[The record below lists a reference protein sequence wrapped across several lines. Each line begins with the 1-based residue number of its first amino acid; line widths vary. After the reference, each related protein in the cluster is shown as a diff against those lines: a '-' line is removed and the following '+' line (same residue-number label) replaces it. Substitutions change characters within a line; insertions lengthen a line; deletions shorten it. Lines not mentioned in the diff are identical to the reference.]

1 MQNTPNI
8 DVVVE
13 FDIKDKV
20 GAALQRPET
29 EIWQVQFMSVTRRA
43 TRGVAADLAIG
54 LLQGIDEAERRRFGA
69 LIEIM
74 LDRLKRIQVG
84 PFAWDDGLGFQRRGR
99 CWTWLRKLS
108 K

>member
-1 MQNTPNI
+1 
-8 DVVVE
+8 
-13 FDIKDKV
+13 
-20 GAALQRPET
+20 
-29 EIWQVQFMSVTRRA
+29 
-43 TRGVAADLAIG
+43 
-54 LLQGIDEAERRRFGA
+54 